1 MRSATLPAA
10 LAGLLLLTACGT
22 EQAGGGPSAPS
33 ATAAGCAA
41 RPGDG
46 STEDGVTITGMGAK
60 GTGTGTG
67 TGAGAGKGTGTGTG
81 AGTGP
86 STGAGQSGATATA
99 GQTDPCAEYT
109 VTSAETEPFTYT
121 IAFSFLTASGQAMTT
136 VEETVPAVAP
146 GKTVRRTVTA
156 ADVPPD
162 AAAGGRF
169 EILTVRR
176 VPTAEAPS
184 ESGPCP
190 PSGVRVYADDG
201 DSAMGLRVVGLHLEN
216 CGTAPYEL
224 NGYPRIGLADEDREP
239 VDGVELLQGGE
250 RIAGA
255 TGMEGPARPL
265 VLAPGE
271 RAYSGLVWRNTV
283 EAGEPVNAPYARVRA
298 KPGAAPVMVT
308 PELDLGTTGKLG
320 IGPWKK
326 DGTR

>member
-1 MRSATLPAA
+1 MRNATLPAA

-33 ATAAGCAA
+33 APTAKAAGCAA

-46 STEDGVTITGMGAK
+46 STEDGVAL
-60 GTGTGTG
+60 TGTGEAAASGATG
-67 TGAGAGKGTGTGTG
+67 GAPRPCAAYTVTG
-81 AGTGP
+81 AGT
-86 STGAGQSGATATA
+86 A
-99 GQTDPCAEYT
+99 
-109 VTSAETEPFTYT
+109 PFTYT
-121 IAFSFLTASGQAMTT
+121 ITFQFLTETGQAMASA
-136 VEETVPAVAP
+136 EETVPAVAP

-156 ADVPPD
+156 PELAPGSGAVT
-162 AAAGGRF
+162 RV
-169 EILTVRR
+169 EVLKVRS

-184 ESGPCP
+184 EAGPCP

-201 DSAMGLRVVGLHLEN
+201 DAAMGLRVVGLHLEN
-216 CGTAPYEL
+216 CGTTPYEL
-224 NGYPRIGLADEDREP
+224 NGFPRIGLADENREP
-239 VDGVELLQGGE
+239 VDGIELLQGGE
-250 RIAGA
+250 AIAGG
-255 TGMEGPARPL
+255 TGAEGPARPL

-271 RAYSGLVWRNTV
+271 RAHSGLVWRNAV
-283 EAGEPVNAPYARVRA
+283 EAGDPVDAPYARVWA

>member
-1 MRSATLPAA
+1 MRNAALPAA
-10 LAGLLLLTACGT
+10 LADLLLLTACGT

-33 ATAAGCAA
+33 APSAKAAGCAA

-46 STEDGVTITGMGAK
+46 STEDGVAV
-60 GTGTGTG
+60 TGTGEAAASG
-67 TGAGAGKGTGTGTG
+67 GAPRPCAAYTVTG
-81 AGTGP
+81 AGT
-86 STGAGQSGATATA
+86 A
-99 GQTDPCAEYT
+99 
-109 VTSAETEPFTYT
+109 PFTYT
-121 IAFSFLTASGQAMTT
+121 ITFQFLTETGQAMASA
-136 VEETVPAVAP
+136 EETVPAVAP

-156 ADVPPD
+156 PELAPGSGAVT
-162 AAAGGRF
+162 RV
-169 EILTVRR
+169 EVLKVRS

-216 CGTAPYEL
+216 CGTTPYEL

-250 RIAGA
+250 AIAGG
-255 TGMEGPARPL
+255 TGAEGPARPL

-271 RAYSGLVWRNTV
+271 RAHSGLVWRNTV
-283 EAGEPVNAPYARVRA
+283 EGGVGDPVNAPYARVWA
-298 KPGAAPVMVT
+298 KPGAAPIMVT

>member
-1 MRSATLPAA
+1 MRNATLPAA

-22 EQAGGGPSAPS
+22 EPAGGGPSAPS
-33 ATAAGCAA
+33 APSGKAAGCAA

-46 STEDGVTITGMGAK
+46 STEDGVAI
-60 GTGTGTG
+60 TGTGETAASGATG
-67 TGAGAGKGTGTGTG
+67 GEPRPCAAYTVTG
-81 AGTGP
+81 AGT
-86 STGAGQSGATATA
+86 A
-99 GQTDPCAEYT
+99 
-109 VTSAETEPFTYT
+109 PFTYT
-121 IAFSFLTASGQAMTT
+121 IVFQFLTETGQAMASA
-136 VEETVPAVAP
+136 EETVPAVAP
-146 GKTVRRTVTA
+146 GRTVRRTVTA
-156 ADVPPD
+156 PELAPGSGAVT
-162 AAAGGRF
+162 RV
-169 EILTVRR
+169 EVLKVRS

-201 DSAMGLRVVGLHLEN
+201 DAAMGLRVVGLHLEN
-216 CGTAPYEL
+216 CGTEPYEL
-224 NGYPRIGLADEDREP
+224 NGFPRVRLADEDREP

-250 RIAGA
+250 AIAGG
-255 TGMEGPARPL
+255 TGAEGPARPL

-271 RAYSGLVWRNTV
+271 RAHSGLVWRNTV
-283 EAGEPVNAPYARVRA
+283 EAGDPVDAPYARVWA

>member
-22 EQAGGGPSAPS
+22 EQAGGGPSGPS

-46 STEDGVTITGMGAK
+46 STEDGVTITGMGESAA
-60 GTGTGTG
+60 G
-67 TGAGAGKGTGTGTG
+67 GAM
-81 AGTGP
+81 
-86 STGAGQSGATATA
+86 A

-121 IAFSFLTASGQAMTT
+121 IAFSFLTASGQAMAT
-136 VEETVPAVAP
+136 VKETVPAVAP
-146 GKTVRRTVTA
+146 GKTVRRTITA
-156 ADVPPD
+156 ADVPAD
-162 AAAGGRF
+162 AAGGGRF
-169 EILTVRR
+169 QVLTVRS

-224 NGYPRIGLADEDREP
+224 NGYPRIGLVDEEHAS

-283 EAGEPVNAPYARVRA
+283 EAGDPVNAPYARVRA